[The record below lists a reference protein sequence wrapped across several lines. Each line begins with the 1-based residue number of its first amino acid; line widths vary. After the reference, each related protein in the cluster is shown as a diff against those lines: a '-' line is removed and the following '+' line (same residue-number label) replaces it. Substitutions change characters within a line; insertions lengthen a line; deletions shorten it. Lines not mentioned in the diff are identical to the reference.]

1 MSQREYIN
9 SLKMVGYLSLLRNG
23 ETREDIKVEDDL
35 FKQIEEALAEG
46 KELIANTIAAMGEE
60 KVLSIK
66 EIK

>member
-1 MSQREYIN
+1 
-9 SLKMVGYLSLLRNG
+9 MVGYLSLLRNG